1 MPQETKVDTAIWLPL
16 ERQPYELHA
25 YLNREVLCRVGQA
38 GGNFSS
44 AVSPGAMADCG
55 IHAQV
60 DTEVSAE
67 DPVVCSESSLV
78 DPGQNTSRVRGTE
91 QNGRPGQE
99 TQGPNRRRMGVGG

>member
-38 GGNFSS
+38 GGSFSS
-44 AVSPGAMADCG
+44 AVSPGTMADCG
-55 IHAQV
+55 IHTQV

-67 DPVVCSESSLV
+67 DPVVCSEFGGPRPKHLKSSW
-78 DPGQNTSRVRGTE
+78 DRAKWQTRSGDSGTK
-91 QNGRPGQE
+91 
-99 TQGPNRRRMGVGG
+99 